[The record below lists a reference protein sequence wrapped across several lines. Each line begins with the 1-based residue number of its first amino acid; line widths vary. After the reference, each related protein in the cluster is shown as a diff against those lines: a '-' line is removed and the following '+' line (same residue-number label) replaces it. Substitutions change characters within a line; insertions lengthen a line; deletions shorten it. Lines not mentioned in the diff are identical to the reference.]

1 MRSLKYKCVHFKA
14 NLTFYSKR
22 CSRRL
27 YPQLF
32 VGGFMSYVCF
42 FVFACVYSGV
52 KHVLNTWITWRVSYK
67 RQKKLTIR
75 KHLDSSLIFC
85 GVCVAHRF
93 RFLCCVVHCFCVLL
107 VFVLCLVY
115 STLPVSLDCV
125 RPVSCVLNIA
135 IVSGLSSSCV
145 LCTQHCQCLW
155 IFPFLII
162 PSDFSK
168 VYLVRNTSKEYMWP
182 ARVLKLCPIVQQH

>member
-1 MRSLKYKCVHFKA
+1 LRSLKYKCVHFKA

-93 RFLCCVVHCFCVLL
+93 RFLCCVVHCFCVLF

-155 IFPFLII
+155 IVFVLCL
-162 PSDFSK
+162 
-168 VYLVRNTSKEYMWP
+168 VYSTLPLSLDCLRPVSC
-182 ARVLKLCPIVQQH
+182 VLNIASASGFF